1 MCLSE
6 IFKIYFFKSL
16 GMSVRMV
23 DVTGKD
29 IVFREAIA
37 EGRIKLRRETL
48 NLVRMGRIEKGD
60 VFSIAKISAIMAVKK
75 TSEII
80 PLTHPI
86 PITYVDVNME
96 VDEDSIY
103 VRVTVRT
110 NAQTGVEME
119 ALTGV
124 AACLLTVWDLVKKYE
139 KDGKGQYP
147 NTEISSIKVVSKL
160 KA

>member
-1 MCLSE
+1 
-6 IFKIYFFKSL
+6 
-16 GMSVRMV
+16 MV
-23 DVTGKD
+23 DVSVKE
-29 IVFREAIA
+29 IVFREAVA

-48 NLVRMGRIEKGD
+48 ELVRRGGVEKGD

-86 PITYVDVNME
+86 PVTYVDADVG
-96 VDEDSIY
+96 DGEDSIY

-124 AACLLTVWDLVKKYE
+124 AAALLTIWDLVKKYE
-139 KDGKGQYP
+139 KDERGQYP
-147 NTEISSIKVVSKL
+147 NTEISSIKVVSKV
-160 KA
+160 KANIKT